1 MIDRPNTDAANKSQV
16 RSSHLLNRVSIHNRG
31 NYLRQLWQKLFIFS
45 HVSCKQGGLKRRMMV
60 SYRGFAFSNITGF
73 TSDLLKHDAASTPL
87 ITVQHTIKIL
97 DLRFGDGVH
106 THCCHSH
113 ELKKL

>member
-1 MIDRPNTDAANKSQV
+1 MVKAIYIFPC
-16 RSSHLLNRVSIHNRG
+16 
-31 NYLRQLWQKLFIFS
+31 QLQARRIEEADDGILQRLCILF
-45 HVSCKQGGLKRRMMV
+45 
-60 SYRGFAFSNITGF
+60 NITGF

-87 ITVQHTIKIL
+87 IPVQHTIKIL

-113 ELKKL
+113 KLKKL

>member
-1 MIDRPNTDAANKSQV
+1 
-16 RSSHLLNRVSIHNRG
+16 
-31 NYLRQLWQKLFIFS
+31 
-45 HVSCKQGGLKRRMMV
+45 MV

-87 ITVQHTIKIL
+87 RTVQHTIKIL

-106 THCCHSH
+106 THR
-113 ELKKL
+113 